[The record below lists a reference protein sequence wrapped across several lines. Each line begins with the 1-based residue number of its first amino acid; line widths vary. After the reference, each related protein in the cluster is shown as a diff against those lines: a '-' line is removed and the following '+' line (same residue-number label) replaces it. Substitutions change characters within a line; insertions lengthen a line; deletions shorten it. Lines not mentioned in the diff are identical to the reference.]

1 MRLTSSRVYQ
11 VHGIVAE
18 FKDTAIESHPNTLK
32 VNNNGHGWSSK
43 TVRRLVKLRTDM
55 RRVRV
60 NHTIPI

>member
-1 MRLTSSRVYQ
+1 
-11 VHGIVAE
+11 VHGRVAE
-18 FKDTAIESHPNTLK
+18 FKDTAIEPHPNTLK